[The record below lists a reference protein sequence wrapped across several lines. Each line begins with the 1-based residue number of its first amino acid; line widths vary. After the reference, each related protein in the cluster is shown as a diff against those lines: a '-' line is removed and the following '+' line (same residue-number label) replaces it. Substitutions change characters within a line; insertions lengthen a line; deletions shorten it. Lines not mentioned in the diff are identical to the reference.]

1 MFFGE
6 LYLTAYQT
14 LHFGAIQF
22 IPDQVITFPDGLP
35 AFEQERQFLPIE
47 QPSSAPLIFLQS
59 LSRPDLVFITLPAA
73 LVDPAYRLMAAAED
87 LELLGLPPDRQPD
100 IGEDV
105 LCLAILTVAEGKT
118 PTANLMAPILVNRKT
133 RLALQAIQVDSAYS
147 HQHVLPARSPARSME
162 DRCS

>member
-1 MFFGE
+1 M
-6 LYLTAYQT
+6 TAYQT

-59 LSRPDLVFITLPAA
+59 LSRPDLVFITLPAG

-100 IGEDV
+100 IREDV
-105 LCLAILTVAEGKT
+105 LCLAILTVAEGK
-118 PTANLMAPILVNRKT
+118 
-133 RLALQAIQVDSAYS
+133 ALSLI
-147 HQHVLPARSPARSME
+147 HI
-162 DRCS
+162 